1 MIKNL
6 LEDAEKFC
14 NSNPDVM
21 TAFKTGLRSG
31 YIEGRNQENHRIMD
45 KACEWLQ
52 QNTYTFFTC
61 DTDEVLYF
69 VNHFKEAMDGEE

>member
-21 TAFKTGLRSG
+21 TAFKTGLRVATTK
-31 YIEGRNQENHRIMD
+31 Y
-45 KACEWLQ
+45 
-52 QNTYTFFTC
+52 
-61 DTDEVLYF
+61 LYF
-69 VNHFKEAMDGEE
+69 FRLRY